1 MLPEGDASELV
12 NLFPFL
18 ARLEVLPEWDRAAA
32 RFLERGGTV
41 MVLGG
46 PDTGKSTLCR
56 YLVYRAY
63 VAGLPGALVDLDL
76 GQSHLGP
83 PATLGLGLF
92 PPRLPGEDGLFPEA
106 LYFIGQTSPVGATLE
121 VAVGC
126 RVLADEAARR
136 GVTRVVVNTS
146 GLVQGPAAL
155 RLNQAQAELL
165 NPSIIFA
172 LQREKELEPLLRALG
187 EKDIVFPGE
196 RIPPNPRG
204 MDEGAKPES
213 SPVGAGLPRPYGGPA
228 DNILSENTSPRPG
241 GTLPTSDSGAR
252 PSQDP
257 EINAAAHGR
266 LIRLPLSSR
275 VTLKPPEERRRYR
288 ESRFRGYFHQARR
301 LNLPWGFLV
310 WEGRPWGHG
319 EPLSPAALG
328 QFSRDLGVPAL
339 YGESQGD
346 RVFLLVEDAPGVHGP
361 SAPEAPP
368 EGAAV
373 RRISWQSLKWRLVGL
388 LDAHRRTL
396 ALAIILPA
404 PWPPDALP
412 LWTPL
417 PPEAAIRVRF
427 IKAGKMQLNLE
438 GREISH
444 V

>member
-1 MLPEGDASELV
+1 MP
-12 NLFPFL
+12 NFFPFL
-18 ARLEVLPEWDRAAA
+18 DQLEILPEWEAAA
-32 RFLERGGTV
+32 ERWLEQGGTV

-56 YLVYRAY
+56 YLIYRAY
-63 VAGLPGALVDLDL
+63 IAGLPGALVDLDL

-83 PATLGLGLF
+83 PAALGLGLF

-126 RVLADEAARR
+126 RVLADEATRR
-136 GVTRVVVNTS
+136 GVSRMVVNTS

-155 RLNQAQAELL
+155 RLKQAQAELL
-165 NPSIIFA
+165 NPSLIFA
-172 LQREKELEPLLRALG
+172 LQREKELELLFRALSG
-187 EKDIVFPGE
+187 KDFDFPGE
-196 RIPPNPRG
+196 PIPPTTGG
-204 MDEGAKPES
+204 MNEDEKPES
-213 SPVGAGLPRPYGGPA
+213 SPVEAGLPHPYGGRA
-228 DNILSENTSPRPG
+228 DNILSKNASPGPE
-241 GTLPTSDSGAR
+241 GTLPTVNPVAGVPQKSK
-252 PSQDP
+252 
-257 EINAAAHGR
+257 INAAAYGR

-275 VTLKPPEERRRYR
+275 VTLRPPEERRRYR
-288 ESRFRGYFHQARR
+288 EARFRGYFHQARR
-301 LNLPWGFLV
+301 LNLPWTSLV
-310 WEGRPWGHG
+310 WEGRPWGRG
-319 EPLSPAALG
+319 EPLSPAVLH

-346 RVFLLVEDAPGVHGP
+346 RVFLLVEDAPGVHGA
-361 SAPEAPP
+361 SAPETPAEGEAP
-368 EGAAV
+368 
-373 RRISWQSLKWRLVGL
+373 RRIFWQSLKWRLVGL

-396 ALAIILPA
+396 ALGLILPA

-417 PPEAAIRVRF
+417 PSEAADRVRF
-427 IKAGKMQLNLE
+427 IKVGKMQLNLE